1 MFGIGLPEL
10 IIIMV
15 LALIVIGPN
24 KLPDLARAL
33 GKGMAEFRKAT
44 QEIKESLDMDS
55 DFQEI
60 KDDLTDSISNVKDAI
75 KDEAGYDH
83 YYNQAADEDTEPIL
97 DTDSAEIVY
106 PQEENEQP
114 GKTESQNTAEPDD
127 AATQNESPAESDEE
141 KKEDE

>member
-75 KDEAGYDH
+75 KEEVAYDD
-83 YYNQAADEDTEPIL
+83 YYNTASDDDTESYL
-97 DTDSAEIVY
+97 DTDSSEIVY
-106 PQEENEQP
+106 PKEESETSE
-114 GKTESQNTAEPDD
+114 KIDSHNTGETDD
-127 AATQNESPAESDEE
+127 GTKKNESPAESDEE
-141 KKEDE
+141 MKQDD